1 MLKDYKLS
9 LLIALVI
16 WVVCLIPVPETP
28 LDNVRF
34 IDKWTHF
41 VMYGTL
47 TFAIWWEYCRSHKRT
62 FNTTNATTAPEA
74 SPQHSPFSWF
84 RLSLIGIVLP
94 IIMGCLVEVAQATL
108 TTCRSGDVFD
118 AICNALGVLLAA
130 IISAIAVKVM
140 RL

>member
-1 MLKDYKLS
+1 MLKDYKFS
-9 LLIALVI
+9 LFIATVI
-16 WVVCLIPVPETP
+16 WIVCLIPVPETP
-28 LDNVRF
+28 LDDVRF

-62 FNTTNATTAPEA
+62 TPEA
-74 SPQHSPFSWF
+74 PQQRKPFSWR
-84 RLSLIGIVLP
+84 RLSIIGIVLP
-94 IIMGCLVEVAQATL
+94 AVMGCLVEVAQATL

-130 IISAIAVKVM
+130 GISALVKVV
-140 RL
+140 RV

>member
-1 MLKDYKLS
+1 MLKAYKLS
-9 LLIALVI
+9 FLIALVI
-16 WVVCLIPVPETP
+16 WVICLIPVPETP
-28 LDNVRF
+28 LNHVRF

-41 VMYGTL
+41 VMYGSL
-47 TFAIWWEYCRSHKRT
+47 TFAIWLEYCRSHRQ
-62 FNTTNATTAPEA
+62 
-74 SPQHSPFSWF
+74 SFSWKK
-84 RLSLIGIVLP
+84 LSIIGIVQP

-130 IISAIAVKVM
+130 FISVIVLKVV